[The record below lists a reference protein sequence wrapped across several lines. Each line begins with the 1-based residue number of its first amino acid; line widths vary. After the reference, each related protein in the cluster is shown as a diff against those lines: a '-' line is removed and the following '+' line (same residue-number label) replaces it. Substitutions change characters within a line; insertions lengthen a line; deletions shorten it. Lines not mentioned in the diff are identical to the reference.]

1 MITSIE
7 AINSTPSENTV
18 KNSHHMVGSSSL
30 PEFQNLTTGD
40 QYPDRILSD
49 YENEL
54 FMLDFPRIEFE
65 KKLKEVGKSSELASA
80 GVGEFRQS
88 QSSAGHSHILCYRN
102 NGQKDNTSS
111 NGEFFICVSNIV
123 NRFCCVTQFMFNIFF
138 L

>member
-1 MITSIE
+1 
-7 AINSTPSENTV
+7 
-18 KNSHHMVGSSSL
+18 MVGSSSL

-80 GVGEFRQS
+80 GVGELRQS
-88 QSSAGHSHILCYRN
+88 QSSAGHSHISCYQN

-111 NGEFFICVSNIV
+111 IGEFFICVSNIV
-123 NRFCCVTQFMFNIFF
+123 NHFF
-138 L
+138 VA